1 MTAPRIGR
9 RILHYGAISS
19 TMDEA
24 NRLADRGE
32 PEGTVVVATEQ
43 TAGRGR
49 AGRVWT
55 APPGSALLCSV
66 LLRPAVAPDRLPV
79 LSLVVGSAAAE
90 AITRT
95 TGLAGRLKWPN
106 DLWLGSEDPGRKVG
120 GILLTSR
127 MGGAGV
133 DHAVTGIGI
142 NVTAELADLP
152 PGATSLTAELG
163 RDVSIETLLRHLIDR
178 LNDAYETFLG
188 SGGHPSLDAWRERA
202 ALLDQAVTVSDG
214 DVRHTGRF
222 VGIDDDGRLLIEEE
236 SGNVRR
242 IVAGELTRGP
252 HSLPG
257 R

>member
-1 MTAPRIGR
+1 MTAPRLGR
-9 RILHYGAISS
+9 RLLRYGALSS

-24 NRLADRGE
+24 NRLAGLGE

-55 APPGSALLCSV
+55 APPESALLCSV

-79 LSLVVGSAAAE
+79 LSLVIGAAAAE
-90 AITRT
+90 AITLT
-95 TGLAGRLKWPN
+95 TGLACRLKWPN
-106 DLWLGSEDPGRKVG
+106 DLWLGSEDPGHKVG

-127 MGGAGV
+127 LDGAGV
-133 DHAVTGIGI
+133 DHAVAGIGI
-142 NVTAELADLP
+142 NVTARPADLP
-152 PGATSLTAELG
+152 PGATSLAAELG
-163 RDVSIETLLRHLIDR
+163 RDVSIEALLRHLIDR
-178 LNDAYETFLG
+178 LNDAYEAFLS

-202 ALLDQAVTVSDG
+202 ALLDQLVTVSDG
-214 DVRHTGRF
+214 DQHHTGRF
-222 VGIDDDGRLLIEEE
+222 VGIDDDGRLLLEEE

-252 HSLPG
+252 RSLPG